1 MLPKLS
7 IIIIILLLIAGC
19 SKEVFDYSKLEAFDD
34 LHSSISRYSASIESR
49 NINWDSLGIEYRA
62 NISERMTESEYFET
76 ISKLLQEFRDP
87 HIWLLTPFES
97 MYTIEH
103 LEYLKN
109 YDEAITNIYLSGLE
123 VHNSNIKSAFINDSI
138 GYLFCADFKGDEE
151 LNDEAYTSVL
161 NRFSDTKGLII
172 DLRIND
178 GGSVYNAQNLLN
190 KLSNERVLWH
200 TTQNRT
206 LNGFDDKFE
215 WFIEPDPDIFYPN
228 KVIVLNGRFTISAG
242 ERFAIGAKLLDN
254 LTVIGDTTANTQG
267 SVMGREMLNG
277 WKYTLTFEKCLSP
290 NGLNYAGIGIPPDE
304 YINFDNSISD
314 NRDYILERA
323 IELLE

>member
-7 IIIIILLLIAGC
+7 IIIILLLIVGC

-34 LHSSISRYSASIESR
+34 LHKSVSKYSASIESR
-49 NINWDSLGIEYRA
+49 DINWDSLGTVYRV
-62 NISERMTESEYFET
+62 NISEEMLEQEYFET
-76 ISKLLQEFRDP
+76 ISNLLREFRDP
-87 HIWLLTPFES
+87 HVWLLSPTES

-103 LEYLKN
+103 LGYERN
-109 YDEAITNIYLSGLE
+109 YSESITNPYLSNIE
-123 VHNSNIKSAFINDSI
+123 MHNNEISSAFINDSI
-138 GYLFCADFKGDEE
+138 GYLFCADFKGDREI
-151 LNDEAYTSVL
+151 NNNIYSSIFTK
-161 NRFSDTKGLII
+161 FSNTKGLII

-178 GGSVYNAQNLLN
+178 GGSLYNAQNLLS
-190 KLSNERVLWH
+190 KLSNQRFLWH

-206 LNGFDDKFE
+206 LNGFDEKFE

-254 LTVIGDTTANTQG
+254 LTIIGDTTANTQG

-277 WKYTLTFEKCLSP
+277 WGYTLTFEKCLSP
-290 NGLNYAGIGIPPDE
+290 NGVNYAGIGVPPDE

-314 NRDYILERA
+314 SKDYILERA

>member
-1 MLPKLS
+1 M
-7 IIIIILLLIAGC
+7 GC

-34 LHSSISRYSASIESR
+34 LHKSVSKYSASIESR
-49 NINWDSLGIEYRA
+49 DINWDSLGTVYRV
-62 NISERMTESEYFET
+62 NISEEMLEQEYFET
-76 ISKLLQEFRDP
+76 ISNLLREFRDP
-87 HIWLLTPFES
+87 HVWLLSPTES

-103 LEYLKN
+103 LGYERN
-109 YDEAITNIYLSGLE
+109 YSESITNAYLSNIE
-123 VHNSNIKSAFINDSI
+123 MHNNEISSAFINDSI
-138 GYLFCADFKGDEE
+138 GYLFCADFKGDREI
-151 LNDEAYTSVL
+151 NNNIYSSIFTK
-161 NRFSDTKGLII
+161 FSNTKGLII

-178 GGSVYNAQNLLN
+178 GGSVYNAQNLLS
-190 KLSNERVLWH
+190 KLSNQRFLWH

-206 LNGFDDKFE
+206 LNGFDEKFD

-254 LTVIGDTTANTQG
+254 LTIVGDTTANTQG

-277 WKYTLTFEKCLSP
+277 WEYTLTFEKCLSP
-290 NGLNYAGIGIPPDE
+290 NGMNYAGIGVPPDE
-304 YINFDNSISD
+304 YINFGNSISD
-314 NRDYILERA
+314 SKDYILERA

>member
-7 IIIIILLLIAGC
+7 IIIIILLTVGC
-19 SKEVFDYSKLEAFDD
+19 SKDVFDYSKLEAFDD
-34 LHSSISRYSASIESR
+34 LHKSVSRYSASIESR
-49 NINWDSLGIEYRA
+49 DINWDSLGTAYRV
-62 NISERMTESEYFET
+62 NISEEMSEQEYFEA
-76 ISKLLQEFRDP
+76 ISDLLREFRDP
-87 HIWLLTPFES
+87 HVWLLSLTES

-103 LEYLKN
+103 LGYERN
-109 YDEAITNIYLSGLE
+109 YSESITNAYLSDIE
-123 VHNSNIKSAFINDSI
+123 IHNNKISSAFINDSI
-138 GYLFCADFKGDEE
+138 GYLFCADFKGDREI
-151 LNDEAYTSVL
+151 NNKIYSSIFTK
-161 NRFSDTKGLII
+161 FSNTKGLII

-178 GGSVYNAQNLLN
+178 GGSVYNAQNLLS
-190 KLSNERVLWH
+190 KLSNQRVLWH

-206 LNGFDDKFE
+206 LNGFDEKFE

-228 KVIVLNGRFTISAG
+228 EVIVLNGRFTVSAG

-254 LTVIGDTTANTQG
+254 LTIVGDTTSNTQG

-290 NGLNYAGIGIPPDE
+290 NGMNYAGIGVPPDE
-304 YINFDNSISD
+304 YIDFNNSVLD

>member
-1 MLPKLS
+1 V
-7 IIIIILLLIAGC
+7 GC

-34 LHSSISRYSASIESR
+34 LHKSVSKYSASIESR
-49 NINWDSLGIEYRA
+49 DINWDSLGTVYRV
-62 NISERMTESEYFET
+62 NISEEMLEQEYFET
-76 ISKLLQEFRDP
+76 ISNLLREFRDP
-87 HIWLLTPFES
+87 HVWLLSPTES

-103 LEYLKN
+103 LGYERN
-109 YDEAITNIYLSGLE
+109 YSESITNPYLSNIE
-123 VHNSNIKSAFINDSI
+123 MHNNEISSAFINDSI
-138 GYLFCADFKGDEE
+138 GYLFCADFKGDREI
-151 LNDEAYTSVL
+151 NNNIYSSIFTK
-161 NRFSDTKGLII
+161 FSNTKGLII

-178 GGSVYNAQNLLN
+178 GGSLYNAQNLLS
-190 KLSNERVLWH
+190 KLSNQRFLWH

-206 LNGFDDKFE
+206 LNGFDEKFE

-254 LTVIGDTTANTQG
+254 LTIIGDTTANTQG

-277 WKYTLTFEKCLSP
+277 WGYTLTFEKCLSP
-290 NGLNYAGIGIPPDE
+290 NGVNYAGIGVPPDE

-314 NRDYILERA
+314 SKDYILERA